1 MYRETYS
8 KSEWAIRDN
17 DDAPKDAIGQ
27 LLFPLPVAL
36 CDDTMKIVIT
46 RTGATIIAAFTI
58 AICNRLG
65 TVWDYST
72 NHLVTFNYQPARWG
86 SLAFVVWIPRTS
98 EESGEKET
106 HSWTLIHIISTACC
120 ITSVVIFLNSRKIR
134 RLLRSLNGSRTN
146 HSVPVD
152 AFKSFYKITTYK
164 SFTYYT

>member
-27 LLFPLPVAL
+27 LPFPLPVAL

-86 SLAFVVWIPRTS
+86 LLGFAVWIPRTS

-106 HSWTLIHIISTACC
+106 
-120 ITSVVIFLNSRKIR
+120 
-134 RLLRSLNGSRTN
+134 RSL
-146 HSVPVD
+146 
-152 AFKSFYKITTYK
+152 
-164 SFTYYT
+164 